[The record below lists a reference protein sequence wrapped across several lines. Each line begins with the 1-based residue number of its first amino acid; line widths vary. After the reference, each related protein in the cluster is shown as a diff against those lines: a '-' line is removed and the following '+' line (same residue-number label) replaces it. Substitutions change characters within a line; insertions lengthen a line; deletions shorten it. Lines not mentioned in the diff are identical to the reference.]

1 MPIYQQQFEAYT
13 ATTTT
18 TNVIGSFHQHSHH
31 MYSRTPSSPPTL
43 RSESPSQQQPLPY
56 SSTTISRSGSSSKH
70 NIAFKPS
77 SLTQLSSG
85 LSSTKLIPSCR
96 TGNST
101 LGFQLDEQEML
112 QRGLYVVRFVELNS
126 PSALAGLKEGDRV
139 TKINGKP
146 TPGMGFEEFCREIEI
161 AQQKQLQNN
170 MIHLMVLRKSAKSTG
185 TSSYSA
191 ITSATSMSATTATNS
206 SSAASASTG
215 TVLPIKNAFSSSRT
229 TTTTTTSSNNTSNN
243 IISIFYLQKI

>member
-1 MPIYQQQFEAYT
+1 MPVYQQQFEAYT
-13 ATTTT
+13 AITTTQ
-18 TNVIGSFHQHSHH
+18 NVIGSFHQHSHH
-31 MYSRTPSSPPTL
+31 MYSRAPSSPPTL
-43 RSESPSQQQPLPY
+43 RSDSPSQPQPQQPY

-70 NIAFKPS
+70 NIAFRPS
-77 SLTQLSSG
+77 LGQPSHTLSSG
-85 LSSTKLIPSCR
+85 LSSAKLIPSCP

-101 LGFQLDEQEML
+101 LGFQLDEHEML
-112 QRGLYVVRFVELNS
+112 QRGLYVVRYVEPNS

-146 TPGMGFEEFCREIEI
+146 TAGMGFEEFCREIEI

-191 ITSATSMSATTATNS
+191 ITSATSMTTTTNS
-206 SSAASASTG
+206 SSTATASSG
-215 TVLPIKNAFSSSRT
+215 TVLPIKNAFSSSSS
-229 TTTTTTSSNNTSNN
+229 SSNNNSNN
-243 IISIFYLQKI
+243 TKN